1 MKKLVS
7 TKNLS
12 KEEWLRYR
20 KKYGIG
26 GSEAGAICGFNPYRS
41 IMQIYYDKI
50 SDEIDETDNEA
61 MCQGRDLEEYVAR
74 RFMEATGKKVRRAN
88 TMFYDPE
95 NPFMLA
101 DVDRIIVGENAGLE
115 IKTASPYT
123 EAQWSDGK
131 VPLSYQMQCFHYMSV
146 TGADAWYVAVLIYGR
161 EFKYY
166 RIERDE
172 EIIRHLVQ
180 IEKDFW
186 ENHVLKRI
194 PPNPDGSEIADKV
207 IAEQFKKS
215 QDISIPLSGFNE
227 KLQRREEVM
236 ELLDKLST
244 EKNQIEQELKLYMGE
259 AERAE
264 NEKYLVSW
272 KSVITNRIDTKLL
285 KAEQPDIFK
294 KYQRESQSR
303 RFTIKAA

>member
-26 GSEAGAICGFNPYRS
+26 GSEAGAICGFNLYRS
-41 IMQIYYDKI
+41 IMQVYYDKI

-61 MCQGRDLEEYVAR
+61 MRQGRDLEEYVAR

-146 TGADAWYVAVLIYGR
+146 TGADTWYVAVLIYGR

-180 IEKDFW
+180 IEKDF
-186 ENHVLKRI
+186 
-194 PPNPDGSEIADKV
+194 
-207 IAEQFKKS
+207 
-215 QDISIPLSGFNE
+215 
-227 KLQRREEVM
+227 
-236 ELLDKLST
+236 
-244 EKNQIEQELKLYMGE
+244 
-259 AERAE
+259 
-264 NEKYLVSW
+264 
-272 KSVITNRIDTKLL
+272 
-285 KAEQPDIFK
+285 
-294 KYQRESQSR
+294 
-303 RFTIKAA
+303 

>member
-61 MCQGRDLEEYVAR
+61 MRQGRDLEEYVAR
-74 RFMEATGKKVRRAN
+74 RFMEASGKKVRRAN
-88 TMFYDPE
+88 VMFYDPR

-101 DVDRIIVGENAGLE
+101 DVDRMIVGENAGLE

-123 EAQWSDGK
+123 EAQWIDDK
-131 VPLSYQMQCFHYMSV
+131 IPLSYQMQCFHYMSV
-146 TGADAWYVAVLIYGR
+146 TGAEAWYIAVLIYGR

-166 RIERDE
+166 KIERDE
-172 EIIRHLVQ
+172 EIIGNLVQ
-180 IEKDFW
+180 IEKNFW

-207 IAEQFKKS
+207 IAEHFKKS

-236 ELLDKLST
+236 QLLDKLSS

-272 KSVITNRIDTKLL
+272 KSVITNRVDTKLL
-285 KAEQPDIFK
+285 KTEQPDIFN
-294 KYQRESQSR
+294 KYLRESQSR